1 MAIREIALIGEPI
14 LRQKSHHLKMEE
26 IQSKQVQQTVADMI
40 ETMRHANGAGIAA
53 NQIFSAQRICVIEV
67 NNNPRY
73 PYKPNIPLTVLINP
87 QITLVGTETFENYE
101 GCLSVPNMRGRV
113 TRHCEIKIEALDLK
127 GNQIEKMV
135 CGISAGTYQHE
146 IDHLDGRLFVDN
158 ITDTT
163 TLCTLEAFKK
173 YHEQDVEKEVKSIVQ
188 RWGA

>member
-1 MAIREIALIGEPI
+1 
-14 LRQKSHHLKMEE
+14 
-26 IQSKQVQQTVADMI
+26 
-40 ETMRHANGAGIAA
+40 
-53 NQIFSAQRICVIEV
+53 
-67 NNNPRY
+67 
-73 PYKPNIPLTVLINP
+73 
-87 QITLVGTETFENYE
+87 
-101 GCLSVPNMRGRV
+101 MRGRV

-146 IDHLDGRLFVDN
+146 IDHLDGRLFIDN

-173 YHEQDVEKEVKSIVQ
+173 YHEQDVEKEVKAIVQ